1 MDYRIIFV
9 VILPK
14 TCMQLDEQTRDW
26 EAWWMGIDIIIFS
39 SVQVKTDRRTES
51 KWIQNNQNNIDRW
64 FWSKSKST
72 LGFASTNARLTS
84 HGMYSK
90 RLSRDWDPFTRFGPC
105 RKFMNSS
112 ASQVSRV
119 IVWPSSLRLDMC
131 LVRPLDLCKSK
142 NEIEAGG
149 RSSFCVR
156 VLSLSIRSAGLK
168 IDLLLFLFLNGRT

>member
-1 MDYRIIFV
+1 M
-9 VILPK
+9 ILPK

-51 KWIQNNQNNIDRW
+51 KWTQNNQNNIDRW

-72 LGFASTNARLTS
+72 LGFAYKNARLTS

-90 RLSRDWDPFTRFGPC
+90 SLSRKRLRIWDPFTRFGPC
-105 RKFMNSS
+105 SKFMNSS
-112 ASQVSRV
+112 ASKLNRI
-119 IVWPSSLRLDMC
+119 IVLPSSLRLDIC
-131 LVRPLDLCKSK
+131 LVRPLDLCKSE

-149 RSSFCVR
+149 RSFFCVR

-168 IDLLLFLFLNGRT
+168 IDFIYFLMAGL